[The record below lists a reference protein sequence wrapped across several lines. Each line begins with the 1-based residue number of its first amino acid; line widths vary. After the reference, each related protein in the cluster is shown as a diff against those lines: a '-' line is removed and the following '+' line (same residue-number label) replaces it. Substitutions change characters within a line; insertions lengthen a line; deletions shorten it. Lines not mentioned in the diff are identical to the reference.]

1 MVSTSK
7 YSNKKNKKQ
16 SRDKSDSN
24 KIPINP
30 IVIGKIYADWCGHC
44 VSLKPIWD
52 ELKTQMQNADKNF
65 VFIEIEENEMKEGLE
80 KVNNEYLQNSN
91 QKLELQGG
99 FPTLFKIQNG
109 QLEYYNKARDLPS
122 LTNWLTGVNGGND
135 NKKSNKIDSNN
146 NNNNKK
152 SNKSKLLDRAFFYFF
167 GGKTV
172 RKEVRKNNTKKVR
185 FHKNK

>member
-1 MVSTSK
+1 MVSKSK
-7 YSNKKNKKQ
+7 YPNNKKQ

-52 ELKTQMQNADKNF
+52 ELKTQMKNADKKF
-65 VFIEIEENEMKEGLE
+65 VFIEIEENEMKGGAE
-80 KVNNEYLQNSN
+80 KVNNEYLQNST

-135 NKKSNKIDSNN
+135 NKKSNK
-146 NNNNKK
+146 
-152 SNKSKLLDRAFFYFF
+152 SKLLDRAFFYFF

-172 RKEVRKNNTKKVR
+172 RKGVRKNKTKKVR